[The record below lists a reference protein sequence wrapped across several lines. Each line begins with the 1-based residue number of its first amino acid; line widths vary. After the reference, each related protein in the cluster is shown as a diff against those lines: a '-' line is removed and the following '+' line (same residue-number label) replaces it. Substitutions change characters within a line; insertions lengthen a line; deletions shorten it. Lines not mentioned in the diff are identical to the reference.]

1 MHVYDYNEINLS
13 YLILSYYTFYIHR
26 KSYQCLG
33 NYYYMYYCLIE
44 IWVYVFGRNQAKTL
58 KVKVARK
65 LNDQVKIFPKQSYA
79 N

>member
-1 MHVYDYNEINLS
+1 MPRKLLLHVLLS
-13 YLILSYYTFYIHR
+13 V
-26 KSYQCLG
+26 
-33 NYYYMYYCLIE
+33 E

-58 KVKVARK
+58 KVKVAHK